1 MYLLILHYTI
11 LYYTILYTVY
21 TIYTVERL
29 SIARDEAG
37 SDRLA
42 TLDAQID
49 KYQRE
54 QADIKARWE
63 LERAGTTTTTT
74 TILT

>member
-1 MYLLILHYTI
+1 MQFYKYYVYTHNT

-42 TLDAQID
+42 TLDAQIE

-63 LERAGTTTTTT
+63 LERAGTTT
-74 TILT
+74 ILT

>member
-1 MYLLILHYTI
+1 MYILIIRYTI

-42 TLDAQID
+42 TLDAQIE

-63 LERAGTTTTTT
+63 LERAGTTT
-74 TILT
+74 ILT

>member
-42 TLDAQID
+42 TLDAQIE

-63 LERAGTTTTTT
+63 LERAGTTT
-74 TILT
+74 ILT